1 MRQTEGEMMNRR
13 AYQSRFLVMLLSL
26 WIAPVPSYSQAP
38 FYQGKTITIFN
49 GNAPGGTG
57 DMRMRAMMPYLKK
70 YIPGEP
76 TILAEFM
83 PGGGGRKLANHIYRA
98 ARPDGLTIG
107 FPPGSFITYAV
118 MGEKGVEYDIAK
130 LPFLGSPESTTHYVF
145 LTRKE
150 AGITSIDKLRSTP
163 SLRIG
168 AQTIGH
174 TIYIVGRLFAYILGL
189 KEPKFVVGYS
199 GPEVDAA
206 LTRGEVDARANIA
219 DTIFRRNLEF
229 IEKGLVDFHAI
240 LEIPKGD
247 KHPRFSHLT
256 ELEAFVKSDRDR
268 KIVDLFRA
276 LRLVGS
282 PYILPPGTPRDRVEI
297 LRAAFQKSL
306 NDPEFRKDFRKLV
319 GDDPSPLAADE
330 IERAIHGLPRE
341 ASIIELFKQVTGS
354 GPLPGS

>member
-1 MRQTEGEMMNRR
+1 MTTRR
-13 AYQSRFLVMLLSL
+13 AKTFPFLLTLLSL
-26 WIAPVPSYSQAP
+26 WVLPASSHAQAP

-49 GNAPGGTG
+49 GNSPGGTG

-107 FPPGSFITYAV
+107 FPPGSFVTYAV

-150 AGITSIDKLRSTP
+150 AGTGNIEKLKSA
-163 SLRIG
+163 SGLRIG
-168 AQTIGH
+168 AQSIGH
-174 TIYIVGRLFAYILGL
+174 SIYIVGRLFAYILRL
-189 KEPKFVVGYS
+189 KDPKFVVGYS
-199 GPEVDAA
+199 GPEVDTA

-219 DTIFRRNLEF
+219 DTIARRNPEF

-240 LEIPKGD
+240 VEIPKGD
-247 KHPRFSHLT
+247 NHPRFSHLP
-256 ELEAFVKSDRDR
+256 ELESFVKSDGDR

-282 PYILPPGTPRDRVEI
+282 PYILPPGTPPDRVEI
-297 LRAAFQKSL
+297 LRAAFRKAF
-306 NDPEFRKDFRKLV
+306 NDPEFRKDFKKLV
-319 GDDPSPLAADE
+319 GDDPSPLAAE
-330 IERAIHGLPRE
+330 EVERAIHGLPRE
-341 ASIIELFKQVTGS
+341 PAVIELFKQVTGS

>member
-1 MRQTEGEMMNRR
+1 MSRR
-13 AYQSRFLVMLLSL
+13 VRTLSPLLTLLSFC
-26 WIAPVPSYSQAP
+26 IPPAPSYSQAP
-38 FYQGKTITIFN
+38 FYQGKTLTIFN

-83 PGGGGRKLANHIYRA
+83 PGGGGRKLANHVYRA

-107 FPPGSFITYAV
+107 FPPGSFVTYAV
-118 MGEKGVEYDIAK
+118 MGEKGVEYDIGK
-130 LPFLGSPESTTHYVF
+130 LILLGAPESTTHYVF

-150 AGITSIDKLRSTP
+150 AGVSNIDKLKSSP
-163 SLRIG
+163 NLRIG
-168 AQTIGH
+168 AQSIGH
-174 TIYIVGRLFAYILGL
+174 SVYIVGRLFAYILRL

-199 GPEVDAA
+199 GPEVDVA

-219 DTIFRRNLEF
+219 DTILTRNSDF
-229 IEKGLVDFHAI
+229 IEKGLVDFHTI
-240 LEIPKGD
+240 IEIPKGN
-247 KHPRFSHLT
+247 KHPRFAHLP
-256 ELEAFVKSDRDR
+256 ELGAFVKSDRDS

-297 LRAAFQKSL
+297 LRAAFQKAF
-306 NDPEFRKDFRKLV
+306 NDPEFRKDFKKLV

-341 ASIIELFKQVTGS
+341 PSIIELFKQVTGS
-354 GPLPGS
+354 GPLPAS